1 MSKIIP
7 DEEIMEIVQ
16 SVFSPKIIKNTPD
29 KDIYIQTE
37 DGNDCVT
44 FNLYP
49 DKIYI
54 ETLQKC
60 GTTSGTELLKMFD
73 TLAKRMPNIK
83 YIGLQDASDIEICEQ
98 SIHLSMLKILTNGQ
112 SWYNSHGY
120 FSEYHDSEI
129 SHNEAIINMEYEKFI
144 DIVYK
149 RNLELFPLENSIEVF
164 IKKIKL
170 REKIIDKISNLSI
183 ERTLSAI
190 ENESL
195 QHNQNVLLKY
205 QDIINNYETYIDTE
219 LNKHIKEQEA
229 EINTGIRLFPD
240 VNKTVKEYF
249 NYVWRDI
256 TSNIREKGC
265 DDKETIEKC
274 IWLSKFIYKIGK
286 SQILQYNGK
295 KLIKMVGPK
304 GGSKS
309 KKSKS
314 KKSKSKKSKSN
325 KNKSK
330 KSKSKKSKSKRS
342 KKY

>member
-16 SVFSPKIIKNTPD
+16 SVFSPKIIKITPY

-98 SIHLSMLKILTNGQ
+98 SIHLSMLKILTNGL

-120 FSEYHDSEI
+120 FSEYKDSEI
-129 SHNEAIINMEYEKFI
+129 THNEAIINMEYEKFI

-170 REKIIDKISNLSI
+170 REKIIDEISNLSR
-183 ERTLSAI
+183 ERTLTVK
-190 ENESL
+190 ENEII
-195 QHNQNVLLKY
+195 QHHQNLLLKY
-205 QDIINNYETYIDTE
+205 
-219 LNKHIKEQEA
+219 
-229 EINTGIRLFPD
+229 
-240 VNKTVKEYF
+240 
-249 NYVWRDI
+249 
-256 TSNIREKGC
+256 
-265 DDKETIEKC
+265 
-274 IWLSKFIYKIGK
+274 
-286 SQILQYNGK
+286 
-295 KLIKMVGPK
+295 
-304 GGSKS
+304 
-309 KKSKS
+309 
-314 KKSKSKKSKSN
+314 
-325 KNKSK
+325 
-330 KSKSKKSKSKRS
+330 
-342 KKY
+342 

>member
-7 DEEIMEIVQ
+7 DEETMEIIR
-16 SVFSPKIIKNTPD
+16 SVFPSKIIEIKEPRIFI
-29 KDIYIQTE
+29 KTE
-37 DGNDCVT
+37 EGDCVT
-44 FNLYP
+44 FRLFK
-49 DKIYI
+49 DTIYI
-54 ETLQKC
+54 DLLEKC
-60 GTTSGTELLKMFD
+60 GTTSGTELLNMID

-83 YIGLQDASDIEICEQ
+83 YITLHDASDIKICEQ
-98 SIHLSMLKILTNGQ
+98 SISLYMLKILTNGL

-164 IKKIKL
+164 IKRIKI
-170 REKIIDKISNLSI
+170 REKIINEISNLSR

-190 ENESL
+190 ENKSL
-195 QHNQNVLLKY
+195 QLNQKTLLKY
-205 QDIINNYETYIDTE
+205 QDRINNYETYIDTE
-219 LNKHIKEQEA
+219 LNKHIKEQEE

-256 TSNIREKGC
+256 TSNIKDKGC
-265 DDKETIEKC
+265 NDEETIEKC
-274 IWLSKFIYKIGK
+274 IWLSKFIYKIEK
-286 SQILQYNGK
+286 SKILEYNVVE
-295 KLIKMVGPK
+295 LIKMVGPK
-304 GGSKS
+304 GGSNS

-314 KKSKSKKSKSN
+314 KKNKSKKNKSK

-330 KSKSKKSKSKRS
+330 KSK
-342 KKY
+342 KY

>member
-1 MSKIIP
+1 
-7 DEEIMEIVQ
+7 
-16 SVFSPKIIKNTPD
+16 
-29 KDIYIQTE
+29 
-37 DGNDCVT
+37 
-44 FNLYP
+44 
-49 DKIYI
+49 
-54 ETLQKC
+54 
-60 GTTSGTELLKMFD
+60 
-73 TLAKRMPNIK
+73 
-83 YIGLQDASDIEICEQ
+83 
-98 SIHLSMLKILTNGQ
+98 
-112 SWYNSHGY
+112 
-120 FSEYHDSEI
+120 
-129 SHNEAIINMEYEKFI
+129 MEYEKFI

-195 QHNQNVLLKY
+195 QNNQNVLLKY

-249 NYVWRDI
+249 NYIWRDI

-265 DDKETIEKC
+265 DDKETIEKI

-304 GGSKS
+304 GGSNYKKNKS

-314 KKSKSKKSKSN
+314 KKNKSKKSKSN

-330 KSKSKKSKSKRS
+330 KSKSNKNKSKRS